1 MISKKM
7 KSKLKNISVISTGS
21 WVPSSLN
28 DREVKTQ
35 TYKIL
40 IDKLT
45 LDASIGIHEFEK
57 KNKQKIAISLDIDVE
72 DNIPQVNHKIE
83 NFVSYEF
90 IVKDIKKLINSKHIE
105 LLETLSEKIFD
116 ICFKDERIHKTKV
129 KLEKLEVFSETDSV
143 GIEVKR
149 TKSQYQNINILKQQ
163 QNLFPK

>member
-1 MISKKM
+1 M
-7 KSKLKNISVISTGS
+7 
-21 WVPSSLN
+21 
-28 DREVKTQ
+28 
-35 TYKIL
+35 
-40 IDKLT
+40 
-45 LDASIGIHEFEK
+45 DASIGIHEFEK

-149 TKSQYQNINILKQQ
+149 TKVNIKI
-163 QNLFPK
+163 